1 MPLLSIHAAI
11 QRPAQGKRVGMNT
24 ASTALLHTPRQ
35 HVSPYGWLLRLGS
48 VVIALIIFLIDWL
61 STLDVAIAVL
71 YVVVILISG
80 DLFTR
85 KGVLAVSLT
94 CGLLTLAAYLLSHGT
109 QWLTPAF
116 ARCMV
121 SLAAIAIT
129 SFLALKSK
137 AAKDALRAQVH
148 LLHRSEAFLAEAQRL
163 SLTGS
168 IGLKM
173 PSADM
178 YWSEEAKRIFEFE
191 HLHPTLEC
199 LIARTHPEDTDTLK
213 SVIEQAYAQH
223 ANLETEFR
231 LLMPDG
237 RIKSLRMLACQVRDA
252 SGECE
257 YIGALMD
264 VTAAKNAEDALH
276 RSQMQLAHITRVT
289 TLGELAASI
298 AHEVNQP
305 LAAVTTNAEAGLRW
319 LNREVPDLGEVRS
332 ATERIMSEAH
342 RASEVI
348 RRIRALSRKTDPQHV
363 QIDLQEVLQE
373 SVELV
378 RREIQRHRVTLEM
391 QLSGRPLYAKGDRV
405 QLQQVII
412 NLLINAMQAMS
423 GMHGKSRQLIVR
435 LTVSPAGGVQL
446 GVHDNGPGV
455 AAQNLPSLF
464 NPFFTTKPEGMGMGL
479 SICRSIIEAHGGRIW
494 AESELGRGALLSFSL
509 PAHAEVQ
516 P

>member
-1 MPLLSIHAAI
+1 
-11 QRPAQGKRVGMNT
+11 MNT
-24 ASTALLHTPRQ
+24 ASTALLHIPRQ
-35 HVSPYGWLLRLGS
+35 DASRYDWLLRLGS
-48 VVIALIIFLIDWL
+48 MVIALIIFLIDLL
-61 STLDVAIAVL
+61 STLDVAIAVM
-71 YVVVILISG
+71 YVVVILVSG

-85 KGVLAVSLT
+85 KGVLVVTLICGILTMAAYVLAHGPNWLPHALGRCVVSL
-94 CGLLTLAAYLLSHGT
+94 S
-109 QWLTPAF
+109 
-116 ARCMV
+116 
-121 SLAAIAIT
+121 AIGIT

-137 AAKDALRAQVH
+137 AAKEALQTQVH

-173 PSADM
+173 PGADM
-178 YWSEEAKRIFEFE
+178 YWSEEAKRIFEFD
-191 HLHPTLEC
+191 HPHPTLEHMFG
-199 LIARTHPEDTDTLK
+199 RTHPDDTDTFN
-213 SVIEQAYAQH
+213 SMIEQARAEQPK
-223 ANLETEFR
+223 LETEHR
-231 LLMPDG
+231 LVMPDG
-237 RIKSLRMLACQVRDA
+237 SVKYVRMLACQVRDA
-252 SGECE
+252 SGGFE

-264 VTAAKNAEDALH
+264 VTATKNAEEALH
-276 RSQMQLAHITRVT
+276 QSQTQLANITRVT

-305 LAAVTTNAEAGLRW
+305 LAAVITNAEAGLRW

-348 RRIRALSRKTDPQHV
+348 RRIRALSRKTDPQHKR
-363 QIDLQEVLQE
+363 IDLQEVLQE
-373 SVELV
+373 SVDLV
-378 RREIQRHRVTLEM
+378 RREIQRHHVTLE
-391 QLSGRPLYAKGDRV
+391 LRLGDHPLYANGDRV

-423 GMHGKSRQLIVR
+423 SIKGKPPRLLVQL
-435 LTVSPAGGVQL
+435 SGSSEGGVQL

-455 AAQNLPSLF
+455 AAENLPRLF

-494 AESELGRGALLSFSL
+494 AESSVGEGTLLSFSL
-509 PAHAEVQ
+509 PACAEDQ
-516 P
+516 S

>member
-1 MPLLSIHAAI
+1 
-11 QRPAQGKRVGMNT
+11 MNI
-24 ASTALLHTPRQ
+24 ASTAFLHSSRQ
-35 HVSPYGWLLRLGS
+35 HLSPYGWLLRLGS
-48 VVIALIIFLIDWL
+48 VAITLIIFLIDWL

-85 KGVLAVSLT
+85 KGLLAVSLT

-116 ARCMV
+116 ARCIV

-129 SFLALKSK
+129 SYLALKNK
-137 AAKDALRAQVH
+137 DAKDALQAQVH

-178 YWSEEAKRIFEFE
+178 YWSDEAKRIFEFE

-199 LIARTHPEDTDTLK
+199 VIGRTHPEDVGALK
-213 SVIEQAYAQH
+213 SFIEMAYAGH

-237 RIKSLRMLACQVRDA
+237 SVKCLRMLACQVRDA
-252 SGECE
+252 NDECE

-264 VTAAKNAEDALH
+264 VTATKNAEEALH
-276 RSQMQLAHITRVT
+276 RSQMQLAHITRIT

-305 LAAVTTNAEAGLRW
+305 LAAITTNAEAGLRW
-319 LNREVPDLGEVRS
+319 LNRPVPDLDEVRS

-348 RRIRALSRKTDPQHV
+348 RRIRALSRKTVPQHV
-363 QIDLQEVLQE
+363 QVDLRQVLQE

-378 RREIQRHRVTLEM
+378 RREIQRHRVTLE
-391 QLSGRPLYAKGDRV
+391 LKVGDRALYADGDRI

-423 GMHGKSRQLIVR
+423 GMQAKSRKLTVR
-435 LTVSPAGGVQL
+435 LSAPPAGGVQL
-446 GVHDNGPGV
+446 GVQDNGPGV

-494 AESELGRGALLSFSL
+494 AESELGHGALLSFSL
-509 PAHAEVQ
+509 PACAEVQ